1 MPGAIH
7 ATPGLGQQGET
18 AAERIEAAGNDLG

>member
-1 MPGAIH
+1 MTRALH
-7 ATPGLGQQGET
+7 ATPGLDQQGET